1 MFQMLKLPLNLYCK
15 PGAEN
20 AVDGDIATWWQSP
33 PLSRSFKLMKPKLC
47 SKPPCAPNDVVL
59 MSSKPRSKNN

>member
-1 MFQMLKLPLNLYCK
+1 MFKLPLNLDFK

-47 SKPPCAPNDVVL
+47 SKPPYAPREL
-59 MSSKPRSKNN
+59 F